1 MHSLAW
7 TREVFR
13 AELGKELEEVFDDFQ
28 LSPMASGSIGQVHLA
43 KLKAAHGTMP
53 AGLKVAVKVQHPNL
67 AERLG
72 IDMAILMGFAGAL
85 GSVKGLQVHHAALR
99 SSSPTLYPVAEPVG
113 PVWA

>member
-1 MHSLAW
+1 
-7 TREVFR
+7 
-13 AELGKELEEVFDDFQ
+13 
-28 LSPMASGSIGQVHLA
+28 
-43 KLKAAHGTMP
+43 MP